1 MNKFGKNLQELLCCS
16 PNTYQNM
23 GEIQIASLGE
33 TKVIIKL

>member
-1 MNKFGKNLQELLCCS
+1 MNEFGKLVLFTMQPKS
-16 PNTYQNM
+16 YQNM